1 MHKLFNTYNFTNFS
15 ITKGDGSYLFD
26 NKGKKYLDFSAGVAV
41 NALGYNHSVINRS
54 IKDQLK
60 TGIMHLS
67 GSQLHK
73 YKTDL
78 ANILSKNSNKGD
90 VFYSNSGAES
100 IETAMKIA
108 RSVGSKNKK
117 TQIISMTS
125 SFHGRTLGALSLGH
139 NKNYKSNIGPIP
151 GDVIFCN
158 FNDSKDLKRKI
169 NPKKT
174 IAIIIEFV
182 QGDGGVNICTKEFAK
197 TINDV
202 CKKYKILLIAD
213 EIQAGVGR
221 TGKMFAYKN
230 YSVSPDIITMAKGL
244 GSGIPIGATI
254 IKNTISKNFNIGFHG
269 STYGGGMLQT
279 RIAYNVFNFINRKPF
294 LTAVLEKS
302 KILKS
307 GLMKI
312 KTEHSHIIKEVRILG
327 LICGLEFHEK
337 NYALKIFNTL
347 MKKSLITTIVQGNTI
362 RITPPLTVSKKEI
375 KEGLKIIA
383 SSLSL

>member
-1 MHKLFNTYNFTNFS
+1 MNKLFNTYNFTDFT
-15 ITKGDGSYLFD
+15 ITKGNGSYLYD
-26 NKGKKYLDFSAGVAV
+26 NKKKKYLDFSAGVAV
-41 NALGYNHSVINRS
+41 NSLGYNHPIINKT

-78 ANILSKNSNKGD
+78 ANVLSKNSNKGD
-90 VFYSNSGAES
+90 IFYSNSGAES

-108 RSVGSKNKK
+108 RSIGSKNKK

-125 SFHGRTLGALSLGH
+125 SFHGRTLGAISLGH
-139 NKNYKSNIGPIP
+139 NKNYKTNIGPIP
-151 GDVIFCN
+151 GDVIFCK
-158 FNDSKDLKRKI
+158 FNNSDDLKKKI

-174 IAIIIEFV
+174 IAIIIEFI

-197 TINDV
+197 TIDTI
-202 CKKYKILLIAD
+202 CKKYRILLIAD

-230 YSVSPDIITMAKGL
+230 YAVSPDIITMAKGL

-254 IKNTISKNFNIGFHG
+254 IKNNLSKKFNLGFHG

-279 RIAYNVFNFINRKPF
+279 RIAFNVFNFINRKSF
-294 LTAVLEKS
+294 LNEILEKS
-302 KILKS
+302 KILKL
-307 GLMKI
+307 GLIKI
-312 KTEHSHIIKEVRILG
+312 KNDHSNKIKEIRISG
-327 LICGLEFHEK
+327 LICGIEFYK
-337 NYALKIFNTL
+337 KDFTFKIFNIL
-347 MKKSLITTIVQGNTI
+347 MKDGLITTIVQGNII
-362 RITPPLTVSKKEI
+362 RITPPLTIKKNEI
-375 KEGLKIIA
+375 KEGLKII
-383 SSLSL
+383 SNNLNL

>member
-1 MHKLFNTYNFTNFS
+1 MHRLFNTYNFTNFS
-15 ITKGDGSYLFD
+15 ITKGNGSYLFD

-41 NALGYNHSVINRS
+41 NALGYNNSVINRS

-197 TINDV
+197 TINNI
-202 CKKYKILLIAD
+202 CKKFKILLIAD

-230 YSVSPDIITMAKGL
+230 YSVSPIRRDVCG
-244 GSGIPIGATI
+244 GS
-254 IKNTISKNFNIGFHG
+254 
-269 STYGGGMLQT
+269 
-279 RIAYNVFNFINRKPF
+279 
-294 LTAVLEKS
+294 
-302 KILKS
+302 
-307 GLMKI
+307 
-312 KTEHSHIIKEVRILG
+312 
-327 LICGLEFHEK
+327 
-337 NYALKIFNTL
+337 
-347 MKKSLITTIVQGNTI
+347 I
-362 RITPPLTVSKKEI
+362 RT
-375 KEGLKIIA
+375 
-383 SSLSL
+383 